1 MLFASAYHA
10 YIMKSEYTI
19 TCYHLITERVL
30 NHPSM
35 TSQSHSLLPF
45 QREIYAN
52 KVGSGRTN
60 FRLANDLI
68 CNATND
74 TNNTISS
81 VTVVSIV
88 RIITDNFR
96 ERNLIYGI

>member
-1 MLFASAYHA
+1 MQAD
-10 YIMKSEYTI
+10 
-19 TCYHLITERVL
+19 
-30 NHPSM
+30 
-35 TSQSHSLLPF
+35 
-45 QREIYAN
+45 

-60 FRLANDLI
+60 FRLASDLI

-96 ERNLIYGI
+96 ERNLIYRI